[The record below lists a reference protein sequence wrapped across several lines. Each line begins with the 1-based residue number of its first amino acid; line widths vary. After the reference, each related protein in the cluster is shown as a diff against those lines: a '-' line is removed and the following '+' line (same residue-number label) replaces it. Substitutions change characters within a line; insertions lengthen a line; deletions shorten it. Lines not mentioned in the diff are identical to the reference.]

1 MALIKGVAKVA
12 GVSTATVSRVLNN
25 HPSVSEHTRKKVKEA
40 IFALDYY
47 PNALAQGLKTRTSKT
62 IGLLLPE
69 IQNMFMPAVTFGL
82 EEVLKENGYLAL
94 LAYTFYDDDKECRS
108 ILAFAQRKIDAL
120 VHIGTRE
127 YAEKKT
133 DFITN
138 VLGDIPLFFIN
149 DLIPEENAYCIYNDE
164 EEGAYQA
171 TKHLIEQG
179 HTQIAF
185 INGNPLYTSYFNK
198 RKGFLRALDE
208 AGIYF
213 NPSFYADYQMNLQDI
228 YQPAEAYELAK
239 KIMDSDSPPTAF
251 FAASDLLAIGLIRY
265 LHEKKIPIPD
275 GCSVVGF
282 DNIPIAQHTY
292 PPLTTVD
299 QKPRELGQF
308 TGRLILKIMKD
319 GPLPEKCYSFIPTL
333 IIRES
338 SGRKEV

>member
-1 MALIKGVAKVA
+1 MTSIKGIAKIA
-12 GVSTATVSRVLNN
+12 GVSTATVSRVVNN
-25 HPSVSEHTRKKVKEA
+25 HPSVSERTRKKVKEV
-40 IFALDYY
+40 ILALDYH
-47 PNALAQGLKTRTSKT
+47 PNALARGLKTRTSKT

-69 IQNMFMPAVTFGL
+69 IQNMFIPAVTFGL
-82 EEVLKENGYLAL
+82 EEVLKENGYSVL
-94 LAYTFYDDDKECRS
+94 LAYTFYNDDEECKS

-127 YAEKKT
+127 YAEKKVG
-133 DFITN
+133 FMKN
-138 VLGDIPLFFIN
+138 VLSDIPLFFIN

-164 EEGAYQA
+164 EEGAYRA
-171 TKHLIEQG
+171 TKYLIEQG

-185 INGNPLYTSYFNK
+185 INGNPFYTSYFNK

-208 AGIYF
+208 AGLCF
-213 NPSFYADYQMNLQDI
+213 NPSFYADYQTNLQYV

-239 KIMDSDSPPTAF
+239 KIMGSGPPPTAF
-251 FAASDLLAIGLIRY
+251 FVASDLLAIGLIRY
-265 LHEKKIPIPD
+265 LHERKIPVPD

-282 DNIPIAQHTY
+282 DNIPIAQHIH

-319 GPLPEKCYSFIPTL
+319 GPLPEKCYSFIPAL